1 VHSMIGGGERL
12 ADVGGISLGAL
23 LDDKGGCFGGFA
35 SGGDGG
41 RPPAVPAEF
50 VRLMSGAIG
59 PLIAA
64 AWRNLKLAT
73 LAETTQFWLSGVC
86 EDALESAEWIVGAGD
101 PAGDHLM
108 PISDAEGRKL
118 GSVVLKVKAGAQLN
132 AFMEEMI
139 KVTAELLQLA
149 ADDVLALGMGDGEPT
164 WLPDGMKGQKGL
176 RNGKLAARMALPGR
190 LMGYGRKLVG
200 ELTKDLISELKSY
213 NSPPEAVFRVMSSV
227 VLLVDRVKLGKD
239 LGEWKDCKPKIDM
252 DLVKEC
258 SAFDASLKGH
268 KRQWVECRKASK
280 GLTSDEVLKRGSAA
294 VQSFQKWVEVQ
305 RLVRH
310 ISQELRKEAKAE
322 AEGDDDADE
331 EEEEEEE
338 EEE

>member
-1 VHSMIGGGERL
+1 M
-12 ADVGGISLGAL
+12 
-23 LDDKGGCFGGFA
+23 
-35 SGGDGG
+35 
-41 RPPAVPAEF
+41 
-50 VRLMSGAIG
+50 
-59 PLIAA
+59 
-64 AWRNLKLAT
+64 
-73 LAETTQFWLSGVC
+73 
-86 EDALESAEWIVGAGD
+86 
-101 PAGDHLM
+101 
-108 PISDAEGRKL
+108 
-118 GSVVLKVKAGAQLN
+118 
-132 AFMEEMI
+132 
-139 KVTAELLQLA
+139 TAELLQLA